1 MERSKEAASLMRNR
15 NFVLSGCF
23 QLQAIGYTGIIE
35 IEGNNM
41 AGSPAPHKG
50 ASYTITTHR
59 QHALPR
65 CRKPRRLFSRRGSWT
80 RLKASIVRWKGVYA
94 CFVGAALLIVG
105 ICLLSLPYFSSAAA
119 SIDTETKASKE
130 AAYLQGGTNEL
141 VRSVS
146 LAVPSVSQY
155 PELPTGCESV
165 ALTNVLLSYG
175 FNLDKT
181 DIADKWLPTSEQDFV
196 CAFLGD
202 PRTPEGHSCMAP
214 GLTGASFEDVLKE
227 VAEQHPV
234 IIWCTIGLETPG
246 DCYLAEQVD
255 GRLYRLITNSHCV
268 VVNGYD
274 LDSGTV
280 FVSDPLVGQATYP
293 LEKLAARY
301 YALRAQA
308 VVIR

>member
-1 MERSKEAASLMRNR
+1 
-15 NFVLSGCF
+15 
-23 QLQAIGYTGIIE
+23 
-35 IEGNNM
+35 M

-80 RLKASIVRWKGVYA
+80 RLKASIVRWKGIYA

-105 ICLLSLPYFSSAAA
+105 TCLLSLPYFSSAAA
-119 SIDTETKASKE
+119 SIDTETKASTE

-214 GLTGASFEDVLKE
+214 GLTSAACSYLAAQNSSLKTTNLTGASFEDVLKE

-301 YALRAQA
+301 YALGAQA